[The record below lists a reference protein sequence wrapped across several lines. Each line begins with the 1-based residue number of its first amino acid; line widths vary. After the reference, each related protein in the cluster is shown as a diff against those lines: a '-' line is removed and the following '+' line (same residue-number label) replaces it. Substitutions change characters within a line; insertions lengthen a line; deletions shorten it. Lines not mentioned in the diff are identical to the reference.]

1 MPRTQI
7 TRDDRELGF
16 ETGRVPA
23 ITEQQFRW
31 LSFRMGCDD
40 DLEPCRIMELDPLKL
55 RDWLENPDFIEVY
68 GKITENK
75 REAFKYLITQL
86 NGKALRVINDLLD
99 ETSVSARVNGLNLL
113 LRAEGLLIDKT
124 RTVDIDSITRL
135 MQALNTPYIEGQVRE
150 LPSAS
155 ESPSEPRAS
164 Q

>member
-113 LRAEGLLIDKT
+113 LRAEGSVN
-124 RTVDIDSITRL
+124 RQNAHRRYRL
-135 MQALNTPYIEGQVRE
+135 HHALD
-150 LPSAS
+150 AS
-155 ESPSEPRAS
+155 LEYPLHRGASPGAT
-164 Q
+164 QCQ